1 MENTDWKRV
10 KLGHRALAA
19 IFLVGYLFISLMAL
33 EQSRIIASQREL
45 IHQLFQDSLDLN
57 AMRLHHAAREKR

>member
-1 MENTDWKRV
+1 MGNIDWKRA

-19 IFLVGYLFISLMAL
+19 IFLVGYIFMSLMAL
-33 EQSRIIASQREL
+33 EQARIIASQREI